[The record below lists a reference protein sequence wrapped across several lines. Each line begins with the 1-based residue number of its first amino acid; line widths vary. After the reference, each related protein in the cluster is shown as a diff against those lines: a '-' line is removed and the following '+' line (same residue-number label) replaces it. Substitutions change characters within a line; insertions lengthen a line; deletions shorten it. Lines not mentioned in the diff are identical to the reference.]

1 MLGRYEQFSF
11 IVSVINR
18 QIQKL
23 EREEMVKHGHKG
35 AFAQYL
41 MIMRN
46 HPEGVTSAELCE
58 LCEKDKAAVSRV
70 VAEMIERGLVVR
82 NTAKDSIYRAKL
94 VLTEEGHRI
103 AECIA
108 RRAIE
113 VIAAVGN
120 DLTDAERKQFYS
132 TLDFIA
138 VKLQAISKEGITQ
151 K

>member
-120 DLTDAERKQFYS
+120 DLTDKERKQFYS

-138 VKLQAISKEGITQ
+138 DKLQAISKEGIPQ

>member
-82 NTAKDSIYRAKL
+82 NTSKDSIYRAKL

-120 DLTDAERKQFYS
+120 DLTDKERKQFYS

-138 VKLQAISKEGITQ
+138 DKLQAISKEGIPQ

>member
-82 NTAKDSIYRAKL
+82 NTSKDSIYRAKL

-120 DLTDAERKQFYS
+120 DLTDKERKQFYS

-138 VKLQAISKEGITQ
+138 DKLQAISKEGISQ